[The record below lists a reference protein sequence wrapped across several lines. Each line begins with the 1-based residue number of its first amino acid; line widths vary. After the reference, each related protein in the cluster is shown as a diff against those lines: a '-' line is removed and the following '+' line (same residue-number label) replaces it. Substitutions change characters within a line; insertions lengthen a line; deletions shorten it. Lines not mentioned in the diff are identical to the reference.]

1 MYTVHSIINIYTFA
15 CMKCFIVHVQTL
27 VFAFIYVYT
36 TVSRHLFPQV
46 HLLSIKNEDPTST
59 R

>member
-1 MYTVHSIINIYTFA
+1 
-15 CMKCFIVHVQTL
+15 MKCFIVHVQTL